1 MENLT
6 FNFII
11 TLPKLEFKG
20 KYTLKMRILVFD
32 LAGKGDMNGTF
43 TNTRSRVEM
52 KANKYEKDGQ
62 QFLKFE
68 KFKIKMQIGK
78 REFNFA
84 NLFNGKNLK
93 KI

>member
-1 MENLT
+1 
-6 FNFII
+6 
-11 TLPKLEFKG
+11 
-20 KYTLKMRILVFD
+20 
-32 LAGKGDMNGTF
+32 
-43 TNTRSRVEM
+43 M